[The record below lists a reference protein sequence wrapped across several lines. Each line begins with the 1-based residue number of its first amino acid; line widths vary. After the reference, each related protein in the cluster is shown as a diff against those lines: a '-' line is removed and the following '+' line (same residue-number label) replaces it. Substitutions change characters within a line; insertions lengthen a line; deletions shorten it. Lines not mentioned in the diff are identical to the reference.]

1 MRIEYTKP
9 EKKES
14 VKYVLMQDEPKKIKV
29 NVSNGDEKAVQEPL
43 KNGETIFSYTNG
55 EAKEEKQL
63 MKHIALTTDEAVDLE
78 MYFALTHQ
86 RITDELEV
94 WESLKDNPTA
104 PAAGKNLIF
113 WKKMETLINRVSKEL
128 Q

>member
-1 MRIEYTKP
+1 MNLSTNKNI
-9 EKKES
+9 
-14 VKYVLMQDEPKKIKV
+14 
-29 NVSNGDEKAVQEPL
+29 
-43 KNGETIFSYTNG
+43 NGELVDLDQACSITNLG
-55 EAKEEKQL
+55 RNTVRNLASSAGAIRKIGRCSRIRKDILLNYIEENC
-63 MKHIALTTDEAVDLE
+63 KHITLTTEEAVDLE

-86 RITDELEV
+86 RITDEIEV

-128 Q
+128 R

>member
-1 MRIEYTKP
+1 
-9 EKKES
+9 
-14 VKYVLMQDEPKKIKV
+14 
-29 NVSNGDEKAVQEPL
+29 
-43 KNGETIFSYTNG
+43 
-55 EAKEEKQL
+55 

-94 WESLKDNPTA
+94 WGSLKDDPTA

-113 WKKMETLINRVSKEL
+113 WKKMDTLINRVSKEL
-128 Q
+128 R